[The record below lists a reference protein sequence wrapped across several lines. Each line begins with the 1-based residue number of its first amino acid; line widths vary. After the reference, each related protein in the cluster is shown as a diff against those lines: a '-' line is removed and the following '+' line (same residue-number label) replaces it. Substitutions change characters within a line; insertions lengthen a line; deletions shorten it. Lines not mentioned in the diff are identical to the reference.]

1 MAQKLECLLPRHEAL
16 SSYPQSTCKKLRI
29 GTGEMAEQLTAA
41 ARSSVPSIPAM
52 AHNHLEFQCQ
62 NIWHLLLISA
72 STRTHGSQTDRQT
85 GKIYTPNKPFKN
97 AGRVNFSTEE
107 LVMGRSWAAGS
118 GRDPDSPD
126 FERQR
131 QSDLSGSGA
140 SLAYGASFR
149 PTRATQ

>member
-1 MAQKLECLLPRHEAL
+1 MVHR
-16 SSYPQSTCKKLRI
+16 
-29 GTGEMAEQLTAA
+29 
-41 ARSSVPSIPAM
+41 
-52 AHNHLEFQCQ
+52 
-62 NIWHLLLISA
+62 
-72 STRTHGSQTDRQT
+72 QTDRQT
-85 GKIYTPNKPFKN
+85 KYIHQINLLKN
-97 AGRVNFSTEE
+97 AGRVNLSTEE
-107 LVMGRSWAAGS
+107 LVMGRSWAVGS